1 MEETC
6 EESVT
11 ELGPVGQVVTRSEG
25 ELPLSVEGA
34 SEGKFTG
41 QAGEDAPWP
50 LGEGA
55 SGETPGSASL
65 GSNVQATVSEEA
77 LVKSEAVE
85 GSVCAPQFLNV
96 LSEGKAA
103 GDQQPLDE
111 FGAELKLQLHEERY
125 QTGGLVEVEDAQVN
139 EGKVVLMPELPVG
152 VPAKIHLG
160 AGRLM
165 GVCGEE

>member
-1 MEETC
+1 M
-6 EESVT
+6 
-11 ELGPVGQVVTRSEG
+11 
-25 ELPLSVEGA
+25 EGA

-41 QAGEDAPWP
+41 QVGEDAPWP

-103 GDQQPLDE
+103 GDQQLLDG
-111 FGAELKLQLHEERY
+111 FGAERARMLFVRPTLRTAHEAC
-125 QTGGLVEVEDAQVN
+125 VAQWRFIVFN
-139 EGKVVLMPELPVG
+139 AWFHPFDRT
-152 VPAKIHLG
+152 A
-160 AGRLM
+160 
-165 GVCGEE
+165 